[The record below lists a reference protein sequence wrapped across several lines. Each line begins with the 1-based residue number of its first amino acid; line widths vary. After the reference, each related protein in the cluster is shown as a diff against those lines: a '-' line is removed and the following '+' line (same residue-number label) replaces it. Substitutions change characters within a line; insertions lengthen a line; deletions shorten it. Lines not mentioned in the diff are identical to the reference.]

1 MQKNSA
7 QFVAYVIAVLM
18 FMTGILYVSVAYGE
32 NNESVEKQT
41 SELKDHSGTSSAQRE
56 AESKE
61 SEIKENDRNIATSEK
76 VGSVGVGTILET
88 MFFSSV
94 GVAYVPVGAWMI
106 GSKDKSTKPYII
118 ALIGSVSLIAFYV
131 ATRTLNIPMIG
142 LQDDVGLPDIASKV
156 LQGTIVAASAYMIPI
171 ITKTRKAEKLV

>member
-7 QFVAYVIAVLM
+7 QFVAYAIAVLM
-18 FMTGILYVSVAYGE
+18 FMTGIVYLTVAYGE

-41 SELKDHSGTSSAQRE
+41 AELKDHAGTSSAQRE
-56 AESKE
+56 SEE
-61 SEIKENDRNIATSEK
+61 SEMNENDRNIATNEK
-76 VGSVGVGTILET
+76 GEQKGTGPILET

-94 GVAYVPVGAWMI
+94 GVAYFPVGIWMI
-106 GSKDKSTKPYII
+106 SNKDKSAKPYTI

-131 ATRTLNIPMIG
+131 ATRTLNLPMIG
-142 LQDDVGLPDIASKV
+142 LQDDIGFTDIASKV
-156 LQGTIVAASAYMIPI
+156 LQGAIIATSVYMIPI

>member
-7 QFVAYVIAVLM
+7 QFVAYAIAVLM
-18 FMTGILYVSVAYGE
+18 FMTGILYLSVAYGE

-56 AESKE
+56 IESKE
-61 SEIKENDRNIATSEK
+61 SEIKENGRNLATSEK
-76 VGSVGVGTILET
+76 VGSEGVGPILET

-106 GSKDKSTKPYII
+106 GSKDKSTKPIHHSTDWLCFIDCILCCDKNAKYSNDWI
-118 ALIGSVSLIAFYV
+118 ARRC
-131 ATRTLNIPMIG
+131 RT
-142 LQDDVGLPDIASKV
+142 A
-156 LQGTIVAASAYMIPI
+156 
-171 ITKTRKAEKLV
+171 